1 MIEALVFKYPK
12 FNLSK
17 HKSRRIKT
25 LLDALTKEQKL
36 LRGKWSK
43 TQWLD
48 VTFLEKLAR
57 A

>member
-43 TQWLD
+43 TQWLG